1 MKIKAITPVFLCS
14 ALFACASLTGCATPS
29 RPLYYW
35 GDYQPGVYSYF
46 KKQESPETQLGKLE
60 VTVQKAQSEGLPL
73 PPGFN
78 AHLGLLYLQTGQG
91 GKAQMAFQ
99 TEKTRFPEA
108 APYMDFLLKNK
119 TAVTTMPAP
128 TIERVMAPA
137 SPIKEAD
144 MPAKA
149 STK

>member
-1 MKIKAITPVFLCS
+1 MKVKAIAPALLCS
-14 ALFACASLTGCATPS
+14 ALVACASLTGCATPTK
-29 RPLYYW
+29 PLYYW
-35 GDYQPGVYSYF
+35 GDYQPEVYSYF

-119 TAVTTMPAP
+119 AAANTMPAP
-128 TIERVMAPA
+128 TAARAMTPAAP
-137 SPIKEAD
+137 INEAVT
-144 MPAKA
+144 PEKA